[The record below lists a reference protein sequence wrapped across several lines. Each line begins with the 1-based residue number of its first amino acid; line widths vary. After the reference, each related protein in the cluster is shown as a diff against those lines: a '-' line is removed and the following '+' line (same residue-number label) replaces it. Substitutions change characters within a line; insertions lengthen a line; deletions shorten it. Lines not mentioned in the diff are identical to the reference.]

1 VRRYLAGRLLQ
12 AVIVVYLVTTV
23 TFVLVHLAPGDPI
36 SAALNRPGVT
46 DAIRQQWREAYGLD
60 QPLGEQYARWLGN
73 VMRGELGHSFSFR
86 RPVRDVIVDALP
98 RTLLLVGLAMLLS
111 FALGIVVGVLQAERP
126 QGRRDRWLG
135 RVLLLLYSVP
145 DFWLGLMVLLIFAY
159 RLRLLPPSGLVDPV
173 VYDYL
178 PLSGRIVDRLKHLV
192 LPVGTL
198 TLLSTA
204 VISRH
209 QRSALLEVLPSDWM
223 RTAIAKGLSPRAA
236 LRRHALRNAL
246 IPIITLAGISLSAL
260 AAGAVFVEKVF
271 SWPGMGLITA
281 NAIGARDYPLITA
294 SVLITSIAVALG
306 TLLADVAAAAAD
318 PRIRVG

>member
-23 TFVLVHLAPGDPI
+23 TFVLVHLAPGDPVA
-36 SAALNRPGVT
+36 AALDRPGVT

-60 QPLGEQYARWLGN
+60 QPLAEQYARWLAN

-86 RPVRDVIVDALP
+86 RPVREVIVDALP
-98 RTLLLVGLAMLLS
+98 RTLLLVGLAMFFS

-145 DFWLGLMVLLIFAY
+145 DFWLGLVVLLIFAY
-159 RLRLLPPSGLVDPV
+159 LLPLLPPSGLVDPM
-173 VYDYL
+173 YDYL
-178 PLSGRIVDRLKHLV
+178 PLAGRIADRLKHLV

-223 RTAIAKGLSPRAA
+223 RTAVAKGLSRRAA

-246 IPIITLAGISLSAL
+246 IPTITLAGISLSAL

-281 NAIGARDYPLITA
+281 NAIGALDYPLVTA

-306 TLLADVAAAAAD
+306 TLLADVAAAIAD

>member
-1 VRRYLAGRLLQ
+1 MRRYLAGRLLQ

-23 TFVLVHLAPGDPI
+23 TFVLVHLAPGDPVA
-36 SAALNRPGVT
+36 AALDRPGVT

-60 QPLGEQYARWLGN
+60 RPLGEQYARWLGN

-111 FALGIVVGVLQAERP
+111 FALGIVVGVLQAEKP

-145 DFWLGLMVLLIFAY
+145 DFWLGLVVLLIFAY
-159 RLRLLPPSGLVDPV
+159 RLPLLPPSGLVDPM
-173 VYDYL
+173 YDYL
-178 PLSGRIVDRLKHLV
+178 PLAGRIADRLRHLV

-223 RTAIAKGLSPRAA
+223 RTAIAKGLSRRRAV
-236 LRRHALRNAL
+236 RRHALRNAL
-246 IPIITLAGISLSAL
+246 LPSITLAGLYLPAL
-260 AAGAVFVEKVF
+260 VSGALLIEKVF
-271 SWPGMGLITA
+271 SWPGMGLLAA
-281 NAIGARDYPLITA
+281 NAIASRDYLLITA
-294 SVLITSIAVALG
+294 VVLVTSIAVAVGALVAD
-306 TLLADVAAAAAD
+306 LASAIAD
-318 PRIRVG
+318 PRLRVG